1 MSAAIDPSAEIIDAI
16 VARVA
21 REHAGDGNGLCRAI
35 RRSAELAWR
44 AHAALLDAER
54 MIVEAIA
61 PP

>member
-1 MSAAIDPSAEIIDAI
+1 MSAVFDPSNEIIDSI

-21 REHAGDGNGLCRAI
+21 RDHAGDSNGLCRAL
-35 RRSAELAWR
+35 RRAAELGWR
-44 AHAALLDAER
+44 AHAALTDAER